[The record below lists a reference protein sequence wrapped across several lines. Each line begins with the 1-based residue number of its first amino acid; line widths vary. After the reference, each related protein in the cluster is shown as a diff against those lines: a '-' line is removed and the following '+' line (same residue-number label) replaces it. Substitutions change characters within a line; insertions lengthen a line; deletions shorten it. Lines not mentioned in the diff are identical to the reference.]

1 MFIQR
6 EDFLYGLLA
15 ESVNGVEGFGVKF
28 VEILNRGLVEPL
40 DFVDG
45 TLRKRVYLF
54 NRALV
59 EFMKVADDLF
69 EISHGFPPVVLNV
82 QSTEI
87 DGGQITV
94 RPKPWVNE
102 LDPMAGT
109 QDEIMDAAFEAVSKH
124 GYAAVSISD
133 INEEFEKSRSL
144 LYYHYDSK
152 DDILVSLLQYAVE
165 EFTSKLDESTGG
177 AQDELELLIEELLPT
192 ELDETD
198 LRVQSVILELR
209 AQAVTNEKFREQF
222 TEVDDE
228 IFNHIVAIIE
238 RGIAA
243 GEFEAVEPEL
253 VAAHIL
259 ATLTGARNNH
269 ITTSR
274 ECVADRTRASLF
286 DYLDQRLYD

>member
-1 MFIQR
+1 MMAKI
-6 EDFLYGLLA
+6 
-15 ESVNGVEGFGVKF
+15 
-28 VEILNRGLVEPL
+28 I
-40 DFVDG
+40 
-45 TLRKRVYLF
+45 
-54 NRALV
+54 
-59 EFMKVADDLF
+59 
-69 EISHGFPPVVLNV
+69 
-82 QSTEI
+82 
-87 DGGQITV
+87 V
-94 RPKPWVNE
+94 RPKPRVNE
-102 LDPMAGT
+102 LDPMADT
-109 QDEIMDAAFEAVSKH
+109 RDEIMDAAFEAVSKH

-177 AQDELELLIEELLPT
+177 AREELELLVEELLPT
-192 ELDETD
+192 GRDETD

-209 AQAVTNEKFREQF
+209 AQAVTNETFREQF

-228 IFNHIVAIIE
+228 IFDRIVGIIE
-238 RGIAA
+238 RGVAA

-259 ATLTGARNNH
+259 ATLTGARNNY

-274 ECVADRTRASLF
+274 ECVADRTRESLL